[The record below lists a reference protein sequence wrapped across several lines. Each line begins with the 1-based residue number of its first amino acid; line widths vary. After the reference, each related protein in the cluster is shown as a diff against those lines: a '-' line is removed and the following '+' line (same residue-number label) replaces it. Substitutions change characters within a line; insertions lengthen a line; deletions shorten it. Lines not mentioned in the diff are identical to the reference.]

1 MKQLMLDFVSV
12 TEAAAIAAYPLIGR
26 GDKMNADAVAT
37 KAMRMHL
44 NQMSMKANVVIGEGE
59 MDEAPMLYIGE
70 ELGLGEGIEID
81 IAVDPLDGT
90 SMTAKGT
97 RDAMTVIAASPKG
110 TLLHAPDMY
119 MQKLAVGREAAGEV
133 HIDYPIS
140 KNLEIIS
147 RAKDK
152 RIEDVT
158 VAIQDRSRHSET
170 IRELREL
177 GAKVLLFGDGDICYS
192 LATAIASDPIDL
204 FLGTGGAPEG
214 VISAVA
220 LKCLGG
226 DFQAKLVPQT
236 TQERAR
242 CEAMG
247 LKNPETPLLLQDI
260 VASSN
265 CLFSATAVTNTH
277 LIDGIKSDIQG
288 ALTTHSLLLNGE
300 TQKMQ
305 VVESCHPLV

>member
-37 KAMRMHL
+37 EAMRMHL

>member
-133 HIDYPIS
+133 HIDYSIS
-140 KNLEIIS
+140 KNLEIIA
-147 RAKDK
+147 RTKDK

-236 TQERAR
+236 KQERAR

-247 LKNPETPLLLQDI
+247 LKNPESPLLLQDI

-277 LIDGIKSDIQG
+277 LIDGIKSDIRG
-288 ALTTHSLLLNGE
+288 ALTTHSLMLNGE